1 MLAAACSPGDVAH
14 TAASVSA
21 MQEPSAAPT
30 AQATWPDS
38 IVIVDTP
45 YAMPRGMIVPIG
57 SFGNTGFTGASPGM
71 DPGSAIADFALNY
84 VRAQYDLRP

>member
-1 MLAAACSPGDVAH
+1 MLAAACSRGDVAH

-21 MQEPSAAPT
+21 MQAPSAAPT
-30 AQATWPDS
+30 AQTTWSDS
-38 IVIVDTP
+38 VGIVDTP
-45 YAMPRGMIVPIG
+45 YPMPRGVIVPIG

-84 VRAQYDLRP
+84 VRAHYDLRP